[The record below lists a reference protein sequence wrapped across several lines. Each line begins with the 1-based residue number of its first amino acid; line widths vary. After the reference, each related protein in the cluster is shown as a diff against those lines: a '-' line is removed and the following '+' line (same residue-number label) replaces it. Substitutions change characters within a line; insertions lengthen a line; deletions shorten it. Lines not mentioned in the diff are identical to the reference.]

1 MQGRKKVVWAVIA
14 AISLVACQDGRSVD
28 KTGGD
33 TLVLQFASID
43 PVNDNGQSFGPQAF
57 VDGLSEVSD
66 GRLKVE
72 IVEGYGD
79 NAAVAESD
87 LVEAIAAGEI
97 DGGWPSTRAFA
108 NAGISGLEVVEA
120 PMTIT
125 SYDAEKELVSSPVAD
140 QLLARLEGSGVVGL
154 GLGVGPLRRP
164 FAAEAPLLG
173 IEDWEGVPFRVFNS
187 PVQSDAVQALNGIPV
202 NVGTTW
208 PEDVAAGT
216 LRGAEFDIA
225 QYDTNGLGTEVG
237 NVTANVV
244 LWPKV
249 FVFSMSQE
257 RFDSLTEQ
265 QQAWVREAAELA
277 TQATVDATYDETTLA
292 RGLCE
297 QGVRF
302 VNASADQ
309 LSGLQAAFQ
318 PVIAGLAAAPADAAL
333 LEAIQGIAAKH
344 PGPEQPDVPSG
355 CTLGTAS
362 EGEAGGVPTEASNI
376 PEGVYRVETTVA
388 DVAAAGLSNGDGW
401 SGTWTLTIVDGTYEL
416 TCHAIDDPGIDC
428 GGSVQDA
435 PLEWG
440 ELRGTDDIVHFVG
453 VDLSYVVRWA
463 TDGDILELT
472 EVESPESPDE
482 PHTLVLE
489 PWTRID

>member
-1 MQGRKKVVWAVIA
+1 MEGTRKVVWAVIA

-57 VDGLSEVSD
+57 LESLSEASD
-66 GRLKVE
+66 GRLEVE
-72 IVEGYGD
+72 VVEGYGD
-79 NAAVAESD
+79 GDAEAESD

-108 NAGISGLEVVEA
+108 NAGIQGLEVVEA

-125 SYDAEKELVSSPVAD
+125 SYDAQKELVSSPVAD
-140 QLLARLEGSGVVGL
+140 QLLARLDGTGVVGL
-154 GLGVGPLRRP
+154 GLAVGPLRRP
-164 FAAEAPLLG
+164 FAAEGPLLG
-173 IEDWEGVPFRVFNS
+173 VEDWNGVPFRVYNS
-187 PVQSDAVQALNGIPV
+187 PVQSDAVRALNGVPV

-208 PEDVAAGT
+208 PEDVENGT
-216 LRGAEFDIA
+216 LRGVEFDIA
-225 QYDTNGLGTEVG
+225 QYDTNGMSTEAG

-249 FVFSMSQE
+249 FVFSMSQD
-257 RFDSLTEQ
+257 RFDSLTEEQ
-265 QQAWVREAAELA
+265 QMWVREAAEVA

-292 RGLCE
+292 RRLCE
-297 QGVRF
+297 KGVRF
-302 VNASADQ
+302 VNASAGH

-318 PVIAGLAAAPADAAL
+318 PVIAGLAAAPEDAAL

-344 PGPEQPDVPSG
+344 PGTEQPDVPSE
-355 CTLGTAS
+355 CTQGTAT
-362 EGEAGGVPTEASNI
+362 EGAASRVPTEVSDI

-388 DVAAAGLSNGDGW
+388 DVAAAGESNGSGW
-401 SGTWTLTIVDGTYEL
+401 SGTWTLTIEDGMYEL
-416 TCHAIDDPGIDC
+416 TCHPIDDPGIDC
-428 GGSVQDA
+428 GHTIHDG
-435 PLEWG
+435 PLEGG
-440 ELRGTDDIVHFVG
+440 ELRGTDDVVHFVG
-453 VDLSYVVRWA
+453 VDFSYVLRWA
-463 TDGDILELT
+463 VDGDILELT
-472 EVESPESPDE
+472 EVASPDN
-482 PHTLVLE
+482 PTTFVIE